1 MPLSNFLSYIN
12 CRKRVLKGAFKPY
25 SITLRVRTRSGQSV
39 KYQGVKKEAHSMPV
53 IYLDKHRHLTEKQKK
68 MAEVALSN
76 EINDVMANL
85 EILEEEMDRTSVFGE
100 LNLREIALKYLG
112 QKVKRNPDGSVDE
125 KVLQHVYRWYF
136 REE

>member
-1 MPLSNFLSYIN
+1 
-12 CRKRVLKGAFKPY
+12 
-25 SITLRVRTRSGQSV
+25 
-39 KYQGVKKEAHSMPV
+39 MPV

-85 EILEEEMDRTSVFGE
+85 EIMEEEMDRTSV
-100 LNLREIALKYLG
+100 LG

-136 REE
+136 TEE